1 MINFQ
6 EQLKSLQDFIKN
18 SFQENLAVDVK
29 TQSLTIAKQNAY
41 FHEHTIAEL
50 LPYESYDPNTEL
62 YHNRDNISVLIEAV
76 PLIGLDDEA
85 LSTITAFLQDK
96 LPQGAIL
103 QILLFA
109 SPDVDSMLMTLEAN
123 RSKRGGI
130 FTTLAKRRCEFL
142 RQGTQESLLKSEDF
156 LMRDFKLIFVLSMDE
171 SNEVEL
177 LTFKK
182 EWLLL
187 LQSLKTPHQLM
198 HPDNLIRLIQGL
210 INPYGFVRSRNQLP
224 SYDEN
229 DLLAIQAAPYD
240 TSLALTSREIS
251 INEGECI
258 SRVYRITDY
267 PQQWIALAMN
277 EIIGDPLRSNLRL
290 GNPFV
295 FSMIIYASNS
305 ELEKTRLQTLNLRSS
320 QKAASKLSNLIPN
333 LKEIDR
339 DLKQVI
345 HAMDNGDKLLKVSFN
360 ACIYGNLNNIDKG
373 TAQLE
378 SLLNAK
384 KFKFAT
390 CRYTQLPVFL
400 SILPMTMQPA
410 WIADVQRFG
419 WFKTQLASTLAHF
432 MPLTAENKGMHV

>member
-1 MINFQ
+1 MINLQ
-6 EQLKSLQDFIKN
+6 AQLKSLQAFIKD
-18 SFQENLAVDVK
+18 SFQDNLAVDVK
-29 TQSLTIAKQNAY
+29 TQSLTIAKQNSY

-50 LPYESYDPNTEL
+50 LPYESYDPDTEL
-62 YHNRDNISVLIEAV
+62 YHNRDNIGVVIEAI

-85 LSTITAFLQDK
+85 ISTLTAFLQDK

-109 SPDVDSMLMTLEAN
+109 SPDVDSMLMTLESN
-123 RSKRGGI
+123 RAKRGGI
-130 FTTLAKRRCEFL
+130 FTTLAKQRCEFL

-156 LMRDFKLIFVLSMDE
+156 LMRDFKLIFVLTMDK
-171 SNEVEL
+171 SNEIEL

-187 LQSLKTPHQLM
+187 LQSLKIPHQLM
-198 HPDNLIRLIQGL
+198 HPDGLIRLTQGL
-210 INPYGFVRSRNQLP
+210 INPYGLVRRRNQLP
-224 SYDEN
+224 SYDES
-229 DLLAIQAAPYD
+229 DLLAIQVTPKD

-277 EIIGDPLRSNLRL
+277 EIIGDPLRANLRL

-295 FSMIIYASNS
+295 FSMTIYASNS
-305 ELEKTRLQTLNLRSS
+305 EMEKTRFQTLNLRSS

-333 LKEIDR
+333 LKAIDR
-339 DLKQVI
+339 DLKQVV
-345 HAMDNGDKLLKVSFN
+345 HAIDNGDKLLKVSFQ
-360 ACIYGNLNNIDKG
+360 ACIYGNLNTIDKG
-373 TAQLE
+373 AAQLE
-378 SLLNAK
+378 ALLTAK

-390 CRYTQLPVFL
+390 CRYTQLPAFL
-400 SILPMTMQPA
+400 SLLPMTMQSA